1 MKGRPPEAPR
11 PPLPSYSRILAAVD
25 FSPPTADIVAAAAE
39 FARAFGAPIDLV
51 HVLPLRETDTREAQA
66 QLDACVPAPLASR
79 VASRRVTRAIA
90 AELGILEAAKQG
102 GATLIVVGTHGR
114 TGLPHIRL
122 GSVAARVVEL
132 APVPVLAVR
141 RATAHAP

>member
-1 MKGRPPEAPR
+1 MPAYR
-11 PPLPSYSRILAAVD
+11 RILAAVD
-25 FSPPTADIVAAAAE
+25 FSPPTADVLAAAE
-39 FARAFGAPIDLV
+39 IFARAFEAQLDLL
-51 HVLPLRETDTREAQA
+51 HVLPLREMDAHAAQA
-66 QLDACVPAPLASR
+66 QLDACLPDAR
-79 VASRRVTRAIA
+79 VASRRVTRAIT

-102 GATLIVVGTHGR
+102 GANLIVVGTHGR

-141 RATAHAP
+141 RPAPRAP